1 MSRCQTC
8 VEKKLRSMVNERNRR
23 IVEMEKELKRLGQFY
38 DDVQQLH
45 SDEELDETDRDIGV
59 WKLLET
65 GVS

>member
-1 MSRCQTC
+1 
-8 VEKKLRSMVNERNRR
+8 MVNERNRR
-23 IVEMEKELKRLGQFY
+23 IVELEKELKRLGQFY